1 MEGRDNHAPNVRDQL
16 ITLLPRVRRFCM
28 AIAKSA
34 DGGDDLLQAT
44 VERALNRLN
53 QYQEGT
59 RLDSWLFRIAQNIH
73 IDELRG
79 KARRGISV
87 DIDDVHAIAGD
98 DGVQIV
104 EGRSDLA
111 KARDAMDALP
121 DDQRALMALIVIDGQ
136 SYKQAAE
143 ILDIPI
149 GTVMS
154 RLARARRTIDL
165 YMHATEQGLA

>member
-1 MEGRDNHAPNVRDQL
+1 MADRDNHAPKVREQL
-16 ITLLPRVRRFCM
+16 IALLPRLRRFCM

-34 DGGDDLLQAT
+34 DAGDDLLQAT
-44 VERALNRLN
+44 VERALTRLD

-73 IDELRG
+73 IDELRS
-79 KARRGISV
+79 KARRGIAV
-87 DIDDVHAIAGD
+87 DIDDVPNVAGD

-111 KARDAMDALP
+111 KARDAMATLP
-121 DDQRALMALIVIDGQ
+121 AEQRALMALIVIDGQ

-154 RLARARRTIDL
+154 RLSRARRAIDFF
-165 YMHATEQGLA
+165 MHAAQQGMA

>member
-1 MEGRDNHAPNVRDQL
+1 MADRDNHAPQVRDQL
-16 ITLLPRVRRFCM
+16 ITLLPRLRRFCM

-34 DGGDDLLQAT
+34 DAGDDLLQAT
-44 VERALNRLN
+44 VERALTRFD

-73 IDELRG
+73 IDVLRS
-79 KARRGISV
+79 KARRGIAV
-87 DIDDVHAIAGD
+87 DIDDVPNIAGD

-111 KARDAMDALP
+111 KARDAMAALP

-154 RLARARRTIDL
+154 RLARARRAIDL
-165 YMHATEQGLA
+165 YMHTAEQGLA

>member
-53 QYQEGT
+53 QYQE
-59 RLDSWLFRIAQNIH
+59 DSWLFRIAQNIH